1 MRVRGLVW
9 GGVLLAA
16 VMMVGACGDED
27 AKRAPLKPPAS
38 PVRVVTA
45 LKDEIHPSVSLVG
58 TVEPWKRSLVAGEV
72 AGRVKQ
78 FLVKEGETVEQGQL
92 LAQLATKTLQ
102 IQLDSAVASRREGLV
117 RHQKAIQD
125 VKRIQGLVKKGFLTQ
140 KEYDDA
146 EAEELAWEQ
155 RLAQLNAEIR
165 RVEDQIAKSRIL
177 APFTGQVIREHTE
190 IGQWVDEGGTV
201 VEIVDLSR
209 VQVEVPLPE
218 RYVQSVASGDPVSA
232 TFDGLPGFTGNGH
245 IRSVVAQADQ
255 AARTFPVNVEI
266 PNEGVK
272 IKSGMVARV
281 KLFVGAPYKAILVPK
296 DALVLRGQSQ
306 FIFLVD
312 EGKAMQ
318 VAVTPG
324 VYTDG
329 LVEITSGVPEGASVV
344 TQGNE
349 RLLPGQAVRILNE
362 G

>member
-1 MRVRGLVW
+1 M
-9 GGVLLAA
+9 
-16 VMMVGACGDED
+16 
-27 AKRAPLKPPAS
+27 
-38 PVRVVTA
+38 
-45 LKDEIHPSVSLVG
+45 
-58 TVEPWKRSLVAGEV
+58 
-72 AGRVKQ
+72 
-78 FLVKEGETVEQGQL
+78 
-92 LAQLATKTLQ
+92 
-102 IQLDSAVASRREGLV
+102 
-117 RHQKAIQD
+117 
-125 VKRIQGLVKKGFLTQ
+125 
-140 KEYDDA
+140 
-146 EAEELAWEQ
+146 
-155 RLAQLNAEIR
+155 
-165 RVEDQIAKSRIL
+165 
-177 APFTGQVIREHTE
+177 IREHTE
-190 IGQWVDEGGTV
+190 IGQWVDEGGAV

-232 TFDGLPGFTGNGH
+232 TFDGLPGFTGRGD
-245 IRSVVAQADQ
+245 IRSLVAQA
-255 AARTFPVNVEI
+255 RTLPVNVEI